1 MAIENPHFYSTTSGT
16 TTTTQITDEIDYPH
30 SGLIKALSQGIRGNY
45 AIKGSA
51 TDFDITL
58 TSSTFTQIAVTAGKA
73 YRDGKLVSISQLSAT
88 NLTGIHATED
98 VYQLLVAQANNT
110 MALRGS
116 NSVTNRIPDLT
127 DGDIPIA
134 VIKLVAGSA
143 QGSNGTSDRLIQ
155 FLTTSKVS
163 NDLSVGYDSSGY
175 TESLSMSASSGDTT
189 IENKVQDKDIIFK
202 VNDGGASSESM
213 RIDGDINQV
222 KVKSLGIGSAAELTI
237 TESSDDV
244 TIKNTVADKDII
256 FQVIDADGDGGS
268 PLVAD
273 LLTLDAAN
281 QLVHI
286 KTNHATNALLI
297 ESTQT
302 DANSAPDIMF
312 YKNRTPAA
320 TNEDIGHVKWRSK
333 TDSGATSDYADI
345 FVETQVITN
354 GSESGKMQIRTKK
367 GGTLRNRISLNATKT
382 VLNEDSQDIDF
393 VVEGDSDANL
403 IYANAGSDKVGIGL
417 DAPKTKLTVEGAITL
432 KEQAN
437 ADADT
442 AAYGQLWTKNA
453 TPNELYFTNDAGN
466 DIQITSGSSLA
477 GSGSSALTF
486 ATFREDN
493 SSPNSRNMSSGTDHI
508 VEGSETWQTRTGSTA
523 LHNILED
530 TAGNAQDGCW
540 TFTSATAGTYQINV
554 QVQFEDV
561 SLGESSG
568 VNYKMQLLPMYLA
581 SGDSFPSD
589 GKLIGYTRQINTHY
603 WSGNSLQTT
612 FTKTFNDGDKFWVEV
627 KIAASSGSGNFRLK
641 GASNSGFSN
650 LWCEMIKI
658 A

>member
-1 MAIENPHFYSTTSGT
+1 
-16 TTTTQITDEIDYPH
+16 
-30 SGLIKALSQGIRGNY
+30 
-45 AIKGSA
+45 
-51 TDFDITL
+51 
-58 TSSTFTQIAVTAGKA
+58 
-73 YRDGKLVSISQLSAT
+73 
-88 NLTGIHATED
+88 
-98 VYQLLVAQANNT
+98 
-110 MALRGS
+110 
-116 NSVTNRIPDLT
+116 
-127 DGDIPIA
+127 
-134 VIKLVAGSA
+134 
-143 QGSNGTSDRLIQ
+143 
-155 FLTTSKVS
+155 
-163 NDLSVGYDSSGY
+163 
-175 TESLSMSASSGDTT
+175 SSGDTT

-312 YKNRTPAA
+312 YKNRTPSAN
-320 TNEDIGHVKWRSK
+320 NEDIGHVKWRSK

-581 SGDSFPSD
+581 S
-589 GKLIGYTRQINTHY
+589 
-603 WSGNSLQTT
+603 
-612 FTKTFNDGDKFWVEV
+612 
-627 KIAASSGSGNFRLK
+627 
-641 GASNSGFSN
+641 
-650 LWCEMIKI
+650 
-658 A
+658 